1 MPREAE
7 KLLHVTPAAV
17 KKEKNY
23 AAKTGT
29 TGALWP
35 TGSPVTHS
43 SFLVL
48 TRRRNWL
55 LFPTPRSS
63 TNSLRAGGRRL
74 SMCGPWGLSA
84 HHNNPSSSRY
94 LGTNWKTS
102 QTKPSSIIFIWCY
115 NRCAAAVALGTAFY
129 CLWFFFLKS
138 KQFFCSDNSM
148 CFFIYTLWPLHSA
161 CPVNTRNICQGNT
174 LFYLCYN

>member
-7 KLLHVTPAAV
+7 KLLHVTSAAV

-29 TGALWP
+29 TGALGAQQHSP
-35 TGSPVTHS
+35 AFLFLLEEETGFCSQ
-43 SFLVL
+43 
-48 TRRRNWL
+48 
-55 LFPTPRSS
+55 TPRSS

-74 SMCGPWGLSA
+74 SMCGHWGLSA
-84 HHNNPSSSRY
+84 HHNYPSSSRY

-115 NRCAAAVALGTAFY
+115 KRCAAAVALGTAFY